1 MRFARRAAHAEDGG
15 EQAEIHRRAT
25 SIRRVRPFR
34 IEVPEADLVD
44 LRDRLGRTRW
54 PDPGTVGG
62 WTQGVPLEYARDLC
76 DYWRTRYSWR
86 RCEAELNALP
96 QFCTSLDGG
105 GDDAVDVH
113 FLHVRSR
120 HADALPLLLT
130 HGWPGSIVE
139 FLDVVDAL
147 TDPPDP
153 RDAFHLVIPS
163 LPGYGFS
170 GKPRLAGWGVERIA
184 VAWAQLM
191 DRLDYDRYGAQGGDW
206 GSLITA
212 ALGSAIPEAVVGIH
226 LTMPM
231 VLRPESDEQPLSVAE
246 RKALARAQGVHEGG
260 HRLRPGAG
268 HPAAD
273 ARIRARRLARRAV
286 HLDRR
291 EVLGLE

>member
-1 MRFARRAAHAEDGG
+1 M
-15 EQAEIHRRAT
+15 
-25 SIRRVRPFR
+25 
-34 IEVPEADLVD
+34 
-44 LRDRLGRTRW
+44 
-54 PDPGTVGG
+54 
-62 WTQGVPLEYARDLC
+62 
-76 DYWRTRYSWR
+76 
-86 RCEAELNALP
+86 
-96 QFCTSLDGG
+96 
-105 GDDAVDVH
+105 
-113 FLHVRSR
+113 
-120 HADALPLLLT
+120 
-130 HGWPGSIVE
+130 
-139 FLDVVDAL
+139 
-147 TDPPDP
+147 
-153 RDAFHLVIPS
+153 IPS

-170 GKPRLAGWGVERIA
+170 SKPRLAGWGVERIA

-231 VLRPESDEQPLSVAE
+231 VLRPESDDQPLSAAE
-246 RKALARAQGVHEGG
+246 RKALVARKAFMKAGTGYAQ
-260 HRLRPGAG
+260 RAG